1 LYNIKSMITSRLKTI
16 FALSIPLFIAH
27 GIEEIMTGM
36 YDVDNQVHF
45 LFSPL
50 ANFSSQGATFVVFQV
65 MLWLLLIVSF
75 LLLLGPKWQF
85 RLLAVVGL
93 LYLYE
98 FSHILGAISVGG
110 YYPGLW
116 TALLFPVVAF
126 FYWKEL
132 LGILMKR

>member
-27 GIEEIMTGM
+27 GIEEVMTGM
-36 YDVDNQVHF
+36 YDVDNHVHF

-50 ANFSSQGATFVVFQV
+50 TSLSTHAATFVVFQG

-75 LLLLGPKWQF
+75 LLLLGEKWQL
-85 RLLAVVGL
+85 RLLAVVGVI
-93 LYLYE
+93 YLYE

-110 YYPGLW
+110 YYPGLI
-116 TALLFPVVAF
+116 TSLAFPMLTF
-126 FYWKEL
+126 FFWKEWFKT
-132 LGILMKR
+132 IS